1 MSSLQNGLLCNSTL
15 SLGPQGLRAFSTN
28 YFSVTQEWKP
38 IFLRAYLSNYFVI
51 DLKSLL
57 SKKRFG
63 KALLSLP
70 LVHRPWWHILYDV
83 CSVAHHVFL
92 RGFATARP
100 QGHKD
105 QIDLSLFASLPLHI
119 FCMFYSTKN
128 LRRIFW
134 ESRFQTQVESKQV
147 FVSMFTSVSLPTESL
162 CLKTSVD
169 VAQKASWRILA
180 NDRNST

>member
-1 MSSLQNGLLCNSTL
+1 M
-15 SLGPQGLRAFSTN
+15 
-28 YFSVTQEWKP
+28 
-38 IFLRAYLSNYFVI
+38 I

-83 CSVAHHVFL
+83 CSVVHHVFV

-134 ESRFQTQVESKQV
+134 ESRFQTQVESKHV
-147 FVSMFTSVSLPTESL
+147 FVSMFASVGLPTQSL

-169 VAQKASWRILA
+169 VAQRPLPVSLPMTAILP
-180 NDRNST
+180 NPDLSTTYSSHNNQGHQRTLCCCFLIWTIAGQFKFTIGLF